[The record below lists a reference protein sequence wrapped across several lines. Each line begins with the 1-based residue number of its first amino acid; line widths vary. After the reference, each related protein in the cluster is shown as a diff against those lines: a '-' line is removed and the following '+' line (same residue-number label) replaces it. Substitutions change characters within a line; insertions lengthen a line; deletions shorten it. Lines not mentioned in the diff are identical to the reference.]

1 MGLKGVG
8 LVRDVVGSV
17 AGRAVG
23 RVDVCKS
30 DRGEVPHS

>member
-1 MGLKGVG
+1 MG

-30 DRGEVPHS
+30 ERGEVLLSCSSC

>member
-1 MGLKGVG
+1 MG

-17 AGRAVG
+17 AGMAVG

-30 DRGEVPHS
+30 ERGEVLLSCSSC

>member
-1 MGLKGVG
+1 MG

-23 RVDVCKS
+23 RFDISKS
-30 DRGEVPHS
+30 VRGEVLLSCSSC